1 MATCSFAPQAPS
13 GSTYDLRC
21 FLAGELLASQFPSSQ
36 ELLDEAILSAIQG
49 VSINTNV
56 IVRLLEQAGTT
67 ATKKQINSRLYTML
81 SKQLVKQQAPS
92 LSSKAP
98 LWSLA

>member
-1 MATCSFAPQAPS
+1 MACSFVPQPPS

-21 FLAGELLASQFPSSQ
+21 FLAGELLANQFPSSQ
-36 ELLDEAILSAIQG
+36 EVLDDAILSAIQG
-49 VSINTNV
+49 VSINTKV
-56 IVRLLEQAGTT
+56 IVSLLEQAGTT
-67 ATKKQINSRLYTML
+67 ATKKEINSRLYTML
-81 SKQLVKQQAPS
+81 SKGLVRRQLPS